1 MNNKPFQFRY
11 VNEIVGG
18 FVLLVVALLVAA
30 VVVAG
35 RAQGWFKP
43 VYKIHIDFPAQGSL
57 DLQVGSTVQI
67 LGATVGKVEMIHV
80 DDAGFMSGEVS
91 VSADFRQFVRA
102 DSRAIVKKKF
112 GIAGDAFIEITKGTG
127 EELPEG
133 AGLVVTKDTDL
144 NELLEELLGNLRD
157 AVLPLLASVKQAADE
172 YAGLAADLRA
182 EHGALQ
188 QLLANLASITRNIE
202 EGKGPAGLLVSDEA
216 TAQKIEALIDQVQA
230 IMTDIKG
237 ATVELP
243 PMARTVN
250 TEVQTIPGTVLMTQE
265 TLRETERL
273 IEALQRHWL
282 LRKYVTPEGR
292 PTELI
297 PVHDIRRA
305 AGRAPAP
312 ADHKEIP
319 E

>member
-30 VVVAG
+30 VILAG

-43 VYKIHIDFPAQGSL
+43 VYEIHIDFPSQGSL
-57 DLQVGSTVQI
+57 DLQVGSAVQI
-67 LGATVGKVEMIHV
+67 LGATVGKIEMINV
-80 DDAGFMSGEVS
+80 DDAGFMNGKVS
-91 VSADFRQFVRA
+91 VSSDFRQFVRT
-102 DSRAIVKKKF
+102 DSRAIAKKKF

-127 EELPEG
+127 PEIPEG

-144 NELLEELLGNLRD
+144 NELLTDLLRQVRE
-157 AVLPLLASVKQAADE
+157 AVLPLLESVKLAADE

-182 EHGALQ
+182 EDGALQ
-188 QLLANLASITRNIE
+188 QLLVNLESITGNIE
-202 EGKGPAGLLVSDEA
+202 AGKGPAGLLVSDEA
-216 TAQKIEALIDQVQA
+216 TAKKIEALVDQLQA
-230 IMTDIKG
+230 IMADIKG

-250 TEVQTIPGTVLMTQE
+250 TEVQTIPGTVMMTQE

-273 IEALQRHWL
+273 IEAVQRHWL

-297 PVHDIRRA
+297 PIYDIRRPVGQA
-305 AGRAPAP
+305 RAPA
-312 ADHKEIP
+312 KNEEIP